1 MAEVI
6 NMPLLS
12 DTMEEGVI
20 AAWHKKVG
28 DKVKNGDLLAEIE
41 TDKATM
47 DFESPFEGV
56 LLHIGVEEGEAL
68 AVGKLLAIIG
78 KAGEDVSAHVSGNAA
93 AAPAA
98 KAEAGS
104 ADSTPAPVAT
114 QTATAAPVDINAE
127 VIQMPLL
134 SDTMEE
140 GTIAAWHKKVGDEVD
155 NGDLLAEIE
164 TDKATMDFESPFK
177 GTLLHIGAAE
187 GDAIQVGALLAIIG
201 EKGTDISPL
210 LNAPAIPAPVADAA
224 PAEEASVSESASV
237 SSGSSTS
244 SPAPTPST
252 NGRIKASPLAKA
264 MAKEK
269 GIELSRVNGSGTDG
283 RIVKRDIENYK
294 ESAVAAAP
302 AATASVSMPTIAGT
316 ESFEEVKLS
325 QMRKAIARR
334 LGESKFQAPHFYL
347 TMEIDMDDAIAARKQ
362 LNEVAPAKIS
372 FNDMVIKAVA
382 AALRKHPDIN
392 ASWMG
397 DRIRYNHHIHIGMAV
412 AVPEGLVVPVIR
424 FADQKG
430 LSAISAD
437 SKALA
442 AKARDKKLS
451 LEEMQ
456 GNTFTVSNLGMFG
469 IEEFTAI
476 INPPDACIMAIGGI
490 KQVPVVKNGQ
500 IVPGNI
506 MKVTLSCDH
515 RVVDGAKGAAFL
527 VTFKELMEEP
537 VRILL

>member
-1 MAEVI
+1 
-6 NMPLLS
+6 
-12 DTMEEGVI
+12 MEEGVI

-56 LLHIGVEEGEAL
+56 LLHIGIAEGDAL
-68 AVGKLLAIIG
+68 TVGKLLAVIG
-78 KAGEDVSAHVSGNAA
+78 EAGEDISAHLSGNAA
-93 AAPAA
+93 APIAA
-98 KAEAGS
+98 KAAGESKS
-104 ADSTPAPVAT
+104 AAPAVAT
-114 QTATAAPVDINAE
+114 QTVAAPVDINAE

-177 GTLLHIGAAE
+177 GTILYIGTEA
-187 GDAIQVGALLAIIG
+187 GSAIKVGELLAVIG
-201 EKGTDISPL
+201 EKGTDISAL
-210 LNAPAIPAPVADAA
+210 LNAPSGAVAVAEAA
-224 PAEEASVSESASV
+224 PAKKIEESLSESTS
-237 SSGSSTS
+237 SSTS
-244 SPAPTPST
+244 SQTQAPAST

-269 GIELSRVNGSGTDG
+269 GIDLGSVKGSGTEG

-294 ESAVAAAP
+294 ESAVAATSP
-302 AATASVSMPTIAGT
+302 ASSSTATATIIAGT

-347 TMEIDMDDAIAARKQ
+347 TMEIDMDHAMAARKQ
-362 LNEVAPAKIS
+362 LNEVAPVKIS
-372 FNDMVIKAVA
+372 YNDMVIKAVA

-424 FADQKG
+424 FVDQKG

-437 SKALA
+437 SKSLA
-442 AKARDKKLS
+442 GKARDKKLS

-476 INPPDACIMAIGGI
+476 INPPDACILAIGGI

-500 IVPGNI
+500 VVPGNT

-527 VTFKELMEEP
+527 VTFKQLMEEP

>member
-1 MAEVI
+1 
-6 NMPLLS
+6 LL
-12 DTMEEGVI
+12 V
-20 AAWHKKVG
+20 
-28 DKVKNGDLLAEIE
+28 EIE

-47 DFESPFEGV
+47 DLESPFNGT
-56 LLHIGVEEGEAL
+56 LLYIESEEKD
-68 AVGKLLAIIG
+68 AV
-78 KAGEDVSAHVSGNAA
+78 
-93 AAPAA
+93 
-98 KAEAGS
+98 
-104 ADSTPAPVAT
+104 
-114 QTATAAPVDINAE
+114 
-127 VIQMPLL
+127 
-134 SDTMEE
+134 
-140 GTIAAWHKKVGDEVD
+140 KVGD
-155 NGDLLAEIE
+155 
-164 TDKATMDFESPFK
+164 
-177 GTLLHIGAAE
+177 
-187 GDAIQVGALLAIIG
+187 LLAIIG
-201 EKGTDISPL
+201 EKGTDVTPL
-210 LNAPAIPAPVADAA
+210 LNAPKGAPTAAAAA
-224 PAEEASVSESASV
+224 PEAPAQQPAAPSSEA
-237 SSGSSTS
+237 
-244 SPAPTPST
+244 PATQAPIPSHAT

-269 GIELSRVNGSGTDG
+269 GIDFTGVQGTGTDG

-294 ESAVAAAP
+294 APAAP
-302 AATASVSMPTIAGT
+302 AVSASPVVQMPALAGQ

-347 TMEIDMDDAIAARKQ
+347 TMEIDMDDAILARKQ

-372 FNDMVIKAVA
+372 YNDMVIKAVA

-437 SKALA
+437 AKSLA
-442 AKARDKKLS
+442 GKARDKKLS

-476 INPPDACIMAIGGI
+476 INPPDACIMAIGAI
-490 KQVPVVKNGQ
+490 RQVPVVKNGQ
-500 IVPGNI
+500 IVIGNT

>member
-28 DKVKNGDLLAEIE
+28 DNVKNGDLLAEIE

-47 DFESPFEGV
+47 DFESPHEGV
-56 LLHIGVEEGEAL
+56 LLHLGVAEGDAL

-78 KAGEDVSAHVSGNAA
+78 KEGEDISAHLSGKA
-93 AAPAA
+93 AAPVAA
-98 KAEAGS
+98 KAEGEHK
-104 ADSTPAPVAT
+104 STAPVAVAT
-114 QTATAAPVDINAE
+114 QTAPAVDVNAE

-140 GTIAAWHKKVGDEVD
+140 GTIAAWHKKVGDSVD

-177 GTLLHIGAAE
+177 GTLLHIGAEA
-187 GDAIQVGALLAIIG
+187 GSSIKVGALLAVIG
-201 EKGTDISPL
+201 EKGTDISGL
-210 LNAPAIPAPVADAA
+210 LNGPVTAVK
-224 PAEEASVSESASV
+224 EKKSEGESESEKKSEE
-237 SSGSSTS
+237 SGSTSSSTS
-244 SPAPTPST
+244 GQAQAPAST
-252 NGRIKASPLAKA
+252 NGRLKASPLAKA

-269 GIELSRVNGSGTDG
+269 GIDLAKVNGSGLEG

-294 ESAVAAAP
+294 ESAVAASP
-302 AATASVSMPTIAGT
+302 AASATGSRPVIAGE

-347 TMEIDMDDAIAARKQ
+347 TMEIDMDDAMAARTK

-372 FNDMVIKAVA
+372 YNDMVIKAVA
-382 AALRKHPDIN
+382 AALRQHPDIN

-397 DRIRYNHHIHIGMAV
+397 DRIRYNHHINIGMAV

-424 FADQKG
+424 YVDQKG

-437 SKALA
+437 AKELA
-442 AKARDKKLS
+442 GKARDKKLS

-476 INPPDACIMAIGGI
+476 INPPDACIMAIGAI

-527 VTFKELMEEP
+527 VTFKQLMEEP